1 MYYRSNYLEKA
12 ERNKLLEK
20 KKWIKQA
27 FRLVDVDK
35 YNDDNYQEE
44 PDKEPFSTIDTN
56 QINLLLSANKNVDA
70 LKLFLSSTPTLE
82 KKANKKLAVKIL
94 LAVTVNQMEDAVK
107 QLDTDS
113 LDVLM
118 KFIYAG
124 FESPSEGSSQHLL
137 AWHEKV
143 FNSTGVGS
151 IVRVL
156 ADKRKA

>member
-1 MYYRSNYLEKA
+1 MSNK
-12 ERNKLLEK
+12 NKTDNLNR
-20 KKWIKQA
+20 A
-27 FRLVDVDK
+27 FRTVDVDK
-35 YNDDNYQEE
+35 YNEDNYQEE
-44 PDKEPFSTIDTN
+44 PDEEPSSTIDTN
-56 QINLLLSANKNVDA
+56 QINSLLSSNKNVDA
-70 LKLFLSSTPTLE
+70 LKLFLSSSPTLIKDPAA
-82 KKANKKLAVKIL
+82 KKATRDLAVRIL
-94 LAVTVNQMEDAVK
+94 LAVKVNQMEDAVK